1 MKTYGF
7 STYFLVLDPR
17 FVPISLSSPAR
28 GIENVKE
35 RLFPAQILRG
45 LSGNIWPPLEAGARL
60 KLIVTILLL

>member
-1 MKTYGF
+1 LLVF
-7 STYFLVLDPR
+7 DLFLGGRPPFRPDQ
-17 FVPISLSSPAR
+17 FVKADR